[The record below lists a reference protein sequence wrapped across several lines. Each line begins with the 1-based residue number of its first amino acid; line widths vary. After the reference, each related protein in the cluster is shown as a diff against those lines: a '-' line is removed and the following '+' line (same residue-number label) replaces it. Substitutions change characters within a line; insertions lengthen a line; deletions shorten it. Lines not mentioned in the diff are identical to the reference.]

1 MLKSKDIPGYT
12 LNDKSQPVSKND
24 GINFLNI
31 TINIRMLD
39 INMILL
45 LRCLY

>member
-24 GINFLNI
+24 GIHFLNI

-45 LRCLY
+45 LCCLY